1 MKEDNC
7 NILLG
12 TLFVLFFSYL
22 VYSTFFFKKREGLE
36 NATTSTSSSSSSS
49 SSANGIAGNAST
61 YTASIKQ
68 KTVNLNDT
76 LLISKYRKDYETQ
89 ILNIDD
95 FVNSMMLKTVASI
108 DIDAANTPSKMIES
122 MKLLNELSAAKES
135 LNKVMKFL
143 ENAV

>member
-7 NILLG
+7 TILLG
-12 TLFVLFFSYL
+12 TLFVLFVSYL

-36 NATTSTSSSSSSS
+36 TATAGASSSI
-49 SSANGIAGNAST
+49 SSANGIAGNAAT
-61 YTASIKQ
+61 YAATIKQ

-89 ILNIDD
+89 ILNVDD

-108 DIDAANTPSKMIES
+108 DTSSANTPSKMIES

-135 LNKVMKFL
+135 LNKVMKFV
-143 ENAV
+143 ENAP